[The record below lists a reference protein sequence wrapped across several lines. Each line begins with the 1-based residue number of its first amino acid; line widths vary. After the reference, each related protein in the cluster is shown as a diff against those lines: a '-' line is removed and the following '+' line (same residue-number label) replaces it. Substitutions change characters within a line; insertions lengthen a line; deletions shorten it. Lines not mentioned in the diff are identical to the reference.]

1 MTGQSSAKKHFTGYA
16 LYPAM
21 IVVLCA
27 GFLFYKYV
35 LQVSPSIMT
44 HQLMREFQVNGV
56 GLGNLAATFFYAYFI
71 TQLFVGVLL
80 DKYSVRLL
88 SSLAI
93 LISGL
98 GACLFAET
106 QSLFL
111 AGFYRAMMGF
121 GAAFA
126 TVCYLKTTAVWFKP
140 NQFAFISG
148 LLATAAMMGAVF
160 GEAPLSFVVQAYGW
174 RACLMGCGIAGILLA
189 VLFFSVVR
197 DQSFSGSS
205 AASHQAKHG
214 INLQAVCE
222 VLKSKQNWL
231 LTFYSGLS
239 FTPVAVFGGLWGN
252 PFLQESY
259 GISQTHA
266 ASLVSLSFIGLAVGS
281 PVLGLVSDRLGKRMQ
296 IMFLGNVL
304 ALLALAVVIYC
315 PDLSYWMVAA
325 LLFIFGFGVSA
336 FMLAFALGKESNSI
350 ALAATVIA
358 LINSGDGIFGSFSEP
373 LVGKLL
379 DWQWSGKVVAG
390 VHYFSIENYQ
400 VALSL
405 LPAYLLLAIILL
417 LFIRDSRHRFNALSE
432 IEV

>member
-1 MTGQSSAKKHFTGYA
+1 MTGQSSTKKHFTAYA
-16 LYPAM
+16 FYPVL
-21 IVVLCA
+21 IVILCA

-44 HQLMREFQVNGV
+44 HQLMQEFQVNGM
-56 GLGNLAATFFYAYFI
+56 GLGNLAATFFYAYFV
-71 TQLFVGVLL
+71 TQLFVGILL

-93 LISGL
+93 LISAL
-98 GACLFAET
+98 GACLFADT

-111 AGFYRAMMGF
+111 AALYRAMMGF

-148 LLATAAMMGAVF
+148 LLATAAMLGAVF
-160 GEAPLSFVVQAYGW
+160 GVAPLSFVVQAYGW
-174 RACLMGCGIAGILLA
+174 RNCLMGCGIAGIALSI
-189 VLFFSVVR
+189 VFFIVVR
-197 DQSFSGSS
+197 DQSFIGP
-205 AASHQAKHG
+205 AASRQAKHG
-214 INLQAVCE
+214 IDLKAVGA
-222 VLKSKQNWL
+222 VLKNKQNWL

-259 GISQTHA
+259 AISQTQA
-266 ASLVSLSFIGLAVGS
+266 ASLVSLSFLGLAVGG
-281 PVLGLVSDRLGKRMQ
+281 PLLGLLSDRLGKRIQ
-296 IMFLGNVL
+296 IMLLGNVL
-304 ALLALAVVIYC
+304 ALMALGLVIYC
-315 PDLSYWMVAA
+315 SFLPYWLTGI
-325 LLFIFGFGVSA
+325 LLFVFGFGASA
-336 FMLAFALGKESNSI
+336 FMLAFAVGKESNPI

-373 LVGKLL
+373 LVGKVL
-379 DWQWSGKVVAG
+379 DLGWNGKILNG
-390 VHYFSIENYQ
+390 IHYFSVDNYR

-405 LPAYLLLAIILL
+405 LPIYLVLAIVLL
-417 LFIRDSRHRFNALSE
+417 IFVRDSRRHFNAVAELE
-432 IEV
+432 A